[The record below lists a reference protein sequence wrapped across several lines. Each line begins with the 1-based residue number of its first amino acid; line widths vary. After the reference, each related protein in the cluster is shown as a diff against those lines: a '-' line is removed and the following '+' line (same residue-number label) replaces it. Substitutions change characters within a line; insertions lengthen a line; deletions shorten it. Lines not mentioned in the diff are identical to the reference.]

1 MVKTSDYI
9 KVTHLSL
16 YENFAG
22 LGDKKNSHNCWTK
35 LGNFD
40 HSVTVELV
48 RKID

>member
-22 LGDKKNSHNCWTK
+22 LGDKKILIIVGQN
-35 LGNFD
+35 
-40 HSVTVELV
+40 
-48 RKID
+48 